1 MWRTLVVE
9 VVLLSSSLMSCL
21 SWSRVMSKLSGLS
34 TRRKMPWMFL
44 ISLKNVQTIFI
55 YFFNFAPNRLT
66 LPLV

>member
-44 ISLKNVQTIFI
+44 ISLILFKQYVYTFPIKHRIDSLF
-55 YFFNFAPNRLT
+55 R
-66 LPLV
+66 